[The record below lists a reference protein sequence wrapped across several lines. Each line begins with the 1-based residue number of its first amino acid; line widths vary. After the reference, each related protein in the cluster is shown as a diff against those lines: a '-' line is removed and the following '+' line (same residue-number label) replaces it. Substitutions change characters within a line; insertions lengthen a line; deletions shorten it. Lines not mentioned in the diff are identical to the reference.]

1 MLIGALEMKGSPRQL
16 FAATLLA
23 SAVVT
28 LAAARP
34 LLSPT
39 IANAKPF
46 ATRRVERL
54 VALRRLD
61 EGDSI
66 ARVALA
72 QLGTR
77 YVLGGTTPDS
87 GFDCSGLVRYVY
99 ARSYWT
105 LPRTAQMQALT
116 GSAIDTRSL
125 MPGDLLTFGDG
136 PGVTHIG
143 IYVGE
148 GMYVH
153 ASSVAGRVILSRVD
167 RQPTKL
173 VRPMK
178 GARRLLALAWTP
190 EQLAPGADAS
200 AGARKVQRAQ
210 RVDQL
215 PRATRRVASNDPGR
229 TLHGGP
235 KVRTDHVRS
244 D

>member
-1 MLIGALEMKGSPRQL
+1 MKGSARQL

-34 LLSPT
+34 LLSPEIT
-39 IANAKPF
+39 RARPF
-46 ATRRVERL
+46 AQRRVARL
-54 VALRRLD
+54 VELQRLA
-61 EGDSI
+61 ERDSI
-66 ARVALA
+66 ARLALA

-77 YVLGGTTPDS
+77 YVLGGTSPEG

-99 ARSYWT
+99 SLTHWS

-116 GSAIDTRSL
+116 GSAIDKRSL
-125 MPGDLLTFGDG
+125 MPGDLLTFGNG

-143 IYVGE
+143 IYVGD

-167 RQPTKL
+167 RNPTKL
-173 VRPMK
+173 IRPMK
-178 GARRLLALAWTP
+178 GARRLLAVAWTP
-190 EQLAPGADAS
+190 EQVAPRVDPR
-200 AGARKVQRAQ
+200 AGAREVQRAQ

-215 PRATRRVASNDPGR
+215 PRATRRVATNNAGGA
-229 TLHGGP
+229 LHGWT
-235 KVRTDHVRS
+235 KIRS
-244 D
+244 DHMRAN